1 MNDHLV
7 RATAADSMV
16 RAIAV
21 VTTDTVDEARRRQD
35 TFPTATAALGRV
47 MTGAALMANMLKEGQ
62 KVTLQVKGDG
72 PLREVTG
79 DADSEGNIRGY
90 VRRPHIHLPSKRGK
104 LDVGGAVGKRGIM
117 SVVKDVGLRE
127 PYRGIVE
134 LVSGE
139 IGDDLSYYFASSE
152 QQPSAVALGV
162 LVLPNNSVAAA
173 GGYLVQTLVGAED
186 WIIEKIEDNIS
197 KIPPVSDMVNI
208 GMDAQEMLSK
218 VLHGLG
224 PEFMETR
231 DVCFF
236 CGCSY
241 ERAER
246 TLIAL
251 GIKEIKEMIAD
262 GEEIEMRCN
271 FCDEL
276 YTFSIE
282 DLQALIEKIKERSG
296 LRKVE

>member
-1 MNDHLV
+1 
-7 RATAADSMV
+7 
-16 RAIAV
+16 
-21 VTTDTVDEARRRQD
+21 
-35 TFPTATAALGRV
+35 
-47 MTGAALMANMLKEGQ
+47 MTGASLMANMLKDGQ

-79 DADSEGNIRGY
+79 DADAKGNMRGY
-90 VRRPHIHLPSKRGK
+90 VSRPHIHLPSKRGK
-104 LDVGGAVGKRGIM
+104 LDVGGAVGKNGIL

-152 QQPSAVALGV
+152 QQPSAIALGV

-173 GGYLVQTLVGAED
+173 GGYLIQPLVGAED
-186 WIIEKIEDNIS
+186 WMIKKIEDNIS
-197 KIPPVSDMVNI
+197 KVPPVSDMVNI
-208 GMDAQEMLSK
+208 GMDAREMLSQ
-218 VLHGLG
+218 VLDGFDVKF
-224 PEFMETR
+224 EENR
-231 DVCFF
+231 DVRFF
-236 CGCSY
+236 CGCSL

-251 GIKEIKEMIAD
+251 GIKELKEMIAD

-276 YTFSIE
+276 YTFSME
-282 DLQALIEKIKERSG
+282 DLRAIIEKIKERSG